1 MKGLLIMDY
10 KFATGVASLKPSII
24 REILKS
30 SGNTIPLAAG
40 NPAPDA
46 FPVDDIKKIVNEI
59 LEADPILALQY
70 GVSEGYGPL
79 VAELTKLAKTRYG
92 IGNDNDAL
100 IVVSGAQQVMSLM
113 SQCFINYG
121 DCVICEEPSF
131 IGSLNCFRSFGAKLS
146 GVPVDSDG
154 MNIEALEEKL
164 KTEKNVKF
172 IYTIPNFQNPAG
184 VTMSLEKRK
193 AVYELAK
200 KYGVLILEDN
210 PYGELRVSGED
221 VPSIKSFDEDG
232 VVVYAGSF
240 SKIVAP
246 GIRVGY
252 ALAPKEVIAKLT
264 VAKQTQD
271 VHTPLLSQLV
281 VYKWLTEYDFESHIE
296 KIREIYKRKL
306 NLLCD
311 CVDKELS
318 DFLTYHRPEGGLFV
332 WAKLNDGIDMLD
344 FCRKASAAG
353 VSVVPGNA
361 FTVDGSDDFGYI
373 RMNFS
378 TPSDEAIVKG
388 VKILGEVARSL

>member
-1 MKGLLIMDY
+1 MDY
-10 KFATGVASLKPSII
+10 NFAKGVASLKPSII

-30 SGNTIPLAAG
+30 SGGTIPLAAG

-46 FPVDDIKKIVNEI
+46 FPVDDIKKIVVDIFEK
-59 LEADPILALQY
+59 DPILALQY
-70 GVSEGYGPL
+70 GVSEGYTPL
-79 VAELTKLAKTRYG
+79 IEKLTELAKTRYG
-92 IGNDNDAL
+92 VGNENDGL

-121 DCVICEEPSF
+121 DCIICEEPSF
-131 IGSLNCFRSFGAKLS
+131 IGSLNCFRSYGARLS
-146 GVPVDSDG
+146 GVPTDSDG
-154 MNIEALEEKL
+154 INIEALEEKL
-164 KTEKNVKF
+164 KTEENVKF

-210 PYGELRVSGED
+210 PYGDLRVSGEN
-221 VPSIKSFDEDG
+221 VPAIKSFDEDG
-232 VVVYAGSF
+232 IVVYAGSF
-240 SKIVAP
+240 SKVVAP
-246 GIRVGY
+246 GIRVGF

-271 VHTPLLSQLV
+271 VHTPLMSQLV
-281 VYKWLTEYDFESHIE
+281 VYKWLTEYDFESHIN

-311 CVDKELS
+311 CVDSELS
-318 DFLTYHRPEGGLFV
+318 DFLTYNRPEGGLFV
-332 WAKLNDGIDMLD
+332 WAKLNDGIDMLN

-361 FTVDGSDDFGYI
+361 FMVDGDKECSYI

-378 TPSDEAIVKG
+378 TPSDEDIVKG

>member
-1 MKGLLIMDY
+1 MDY
-10 KFATGVASLKPSII
+10 KFAKGVASLKPSII

-46 FPVDDIKKIVNEI
+46 FPVEDIKKIVNEI
-59 LEADPILALQY
+59 FEADPILALQY
-70 GVSEGYGPL
+70 GVSEGYTPL
-79 VAELTKLAKTRYG
+79 IEKLTELAKTRYG
-92 IGNDNDAL
+92 VGGENDGL

-131 IGSLNCFRSFGAKLS
+131 IGSLNCFRSYGAKLS

-154 MNIEALEEKL
+154 MDIAALEEKL
-164 KTEKNVKF
+164 KTEENVKF

-210 PYGELRVSGED
+210 PYGDLRVSGEN
-221 VPSIKSFDEDG
+221 VPAIKSFDEDG
-232 VVVYAGSF
+232 IVVYAGSF

-246 GIRVGY
+246 GIRVGF

-271 VHTPLLSQLV
+271 VHTPLMSQLV
-281 VYKWLTEYDFESHIE
+281 VYKWLTEYDFEGHIN
-296 KIREIYKRKL
+296 KIREIYRRKL

-332 WAKLNDGIDMLD
+332 WAKLNDGIDMLA
-344 FCRKASAAG
+344 FVKKASAAG

-361 FTVDGSDDFGYI
+361 FMVDGDKECRYI

-378 TPSDEAIVKG
+378 TPSDEDIIKG
-388 VKILGEVARSL
+388 VRILGEVARSL

>member
-1 MKGLLIMDY
+1 MDY
-10 KFATGVASLKPSII
+10 KFAAGVASLKPSII

-46 FPVDDIKKIVNEI
+46 FPVEDIKKIVNEI
-59 LEADPILALQY
+59 FEKDPILALQY

-79 VAELTKLAKTRYG
+79 VAKLTELAKSRYG
-92 IGNDNDAL
+92 VGNDNDAL
-100 IVVSGAQQVMSLM
+100 IVVSGAQQVMSLT
-113 SQCFINYG
+113 SQCFINHG
-121 DCVICEEPSF
+121 DGVICEEPSF
-131 IGSLNCFRSFGAKLS
+131 IGSLNCFRSYGANLI
-146 GVPVDSDG
+146 GVPVESDG
-154 MNIEALEEKL
+154 INLAALEEKL
-164 KTEKNVKF
+164 QTEKNIKF

-210 PYGELRVSGED
+210 PYGDLRVSGEN
-221 VPSIKSFDEDG
+221 VPAIKSFDEDG
-232 VVVYAGSF
+232 IVIYAGSF
-240 SKIVAP
+240 SKVVAP
-246 GIRVGY
+246 GIRVGF
-252 ALAPKEVIAKLT
+252 ALAPKEIIAKLT

-271 VHTPLLSQLV
+271 VHTPLISQLV
-281 VYKWLTEYDFESHIE
+281 VYKWLTEYDFEGHIN

-311 CVDKELS
+311 CVDAELS

-361 FTVDGSDDFGYI
+361 FMVDGEKECSYI

-378 TPSDEAIVKG
+378 TPSDEDIVKG

>member
-1 MKGLLIMDY
+1 MDY
-10 KFATGVASLKPSII
+10 KFSDNADVLKPSAI
-24 REILKS
+24 REILKLS
-30 SGNTIPLAAG
+30 SAPGIIPFSAG
-40 NPAPDA
+40 NPAPEA
-46 FPVDDIKKIVNEI
+46 FPTDIIGGIAAELFKN
-59 LEADPILALQY
+59 DPIGMLQY
-70 GVSEGYGPL
+70 SVTEGYTPL
-79 VAELTKLAKTRYG
+79 RNYIKDYMQQKYNT
-92 IGNDNDAL
+92 GNSDDEVL
-100 IVVSGAQQVMSLM
+100 ITCGAQQVMSLAAL
-113 SQCFINYG
+113 SFCQKG
-121 DCVICEEPSF
+121 DAIICEKPSF
-131 IGSLNCFRSFGAKLS
+131 VGSINALKLS
-146 GVPVDSDG
+146 GAELVGVELEDDG
-154 MNIEALEEKL
+154 MNIAMLQKELS
-164 KTEKNVKF
+164 TRNNVKL
-172 IYTIPNFQNPAG
+172 IYIIPNFQNPAG

-210 PYGELRVSGED
+210 PYGDLRVSGEN
-221 VPSIKSFDEDG
+221 VPAIKSLDEDG
-232 VVVYAGSF
+232 IVVYAGSF

-252 ALAPKEVIAKLT
+252 ALAPKEIIAKLT

-271 VHTPLLSQLV
+271 VHTPLISQLV
-281 VYKWLTEYDFESHIE
+281 VYKWLTEYDFESHIN
-296 KIREIYKRKL
+296 KIREIYRRKL

-361 FTVDGSDDFGYI
+361 FMVDGDKECSYI

>member
-1 MKGLLIMDY
+1 MDY
-10 KFATGVASLKPSII
+10 KFAAGVASLKPSII

-79 VAELTKLAKTRYG
+79 VEELTKLTKTRYG

-121 DCVICEEPSF
+121 DCIICEEPSF
-131 IGSLNCFRSFGAKLS
+131 IGSLNCFRSYGAKLS
-146 GVPVDSDG
+146 GVPVESDG

-232 VVVYAGSF
+232 IVVYAGSF

-252 ALAPKEVIAKLT
+252 ALAPKAVIAKLT

-281 VYKWLTEYDFESHIE
+281 VYKWLTEYDFESHIN

-318 DFLTYHRPEGGLFV
+318 EFLTYHRPEGGLFV

-361 FTVDGSDDFGYI
+361 FTVDGADDYGYI

>member
-1 MKGLLIMDY
+1 MDY
-10 KFATGVASLKPSII
+10 KFAKGVASLKPSII

-30 SGNTIPLAAG
+30 SGDTIPLAAG

-46 FPVDDIKKIVNEI
+46 FPVDDIKKIVNDIFEK
-59 LEADPILALQY
+59 DPILALQY
-70 GVSEGYGPL
+70 GVSEGYTPL
-79 VAELTKLAKTRYG
+79 IEKLTDLAKSRYG
-92 IGNDNDAL
+92 VGSEKDGL

-131 IGSLNCFRSFGAKLS
+131 IGSLNCFRSYGAKLS
-146 GVPVDSDG
+146 GVPTDSDG
-154 MNIEALEEKL
+154 INIEALEEKL
-164 KTEKNVKF
+164 KTEENVKF

-193 AVYELAK
+193 AVYQLAK

-210 PYGELRVSGED
+210 PYGDLRVSGEN
-221 VPSIKSFDEDG
+221 VPAIKSLDEDG
-232 VVVYAGSF
+232 IVVYAGSF

-246 GIRVGY
+246 GIRVGF
-252 ALAPKEVIAKLT
+252 ALAPKEITAKLT

-271 VHTPLLSQLV
+271 VHTPLMSQLV

-361 FTVDGSDDFGYI
+361 FMVDGDKECSYI

>member
-1 MKGLLIMDY
+1 MDY
-10 KFATGVASLKPSII
+10 KFAKGVASLKPSII

-30 SGNTIPLAAG
+30 SGDTIPLAAG

-46 FPVDDIKKIVNEI
+46 FPVEDIKKIVNEI
-59 LEADPILALQY
+59 FEKDPILALQY
-70 GVSEGYGPL
+70 GVSEGYTPL
-79 VAELTKLAKTRYG
+79 IEKLTELAKNRYG
-92 IGNDNDAL
+92 VGSENDGL

-121 DCVICEEPSF
+121 DCILCEEPSF
-131 IGSLNCFRSFGAKLS
+131 IGSLNCFRSYGAKLS

-154 MNIEALEEKL
+154 VNIEALEEKL
-164 KTEKNVKF
+164 RTEENVKF

-210 PYGELRVSGED
+210 PYGDLRVSGEN
-221 VPSIKSFDEDG
+221 VPAIKSLDEDG
-232 VVVYAGSF
+232 IVVYAGSF

-252 ALAPKEVIAKLT
+252 ALAPKEIIAKLT

-271 VHTPLLSQLV
+271 VHTPLISQLV
-281 VYKWLTEYDFESHIE
+281 VYKWLTEYDFEGHIN
-296 KIREIYKRKL
+296 KIREIYRRKL

-361 FTVDGSDDFGYI
+361 FMVDGDRECSYI

>member
-1 MKGLLIMDY
+1 MEY
-10 KFATGVASLKPSII
+10 KFSEGIASLKPSVI

-46 FPVDDIKKIVNEI
+46 FPVDDVKKIVADV
-59 LEADPILALQY
+59 LENQPNLALQY
-70 GVSEGYGPL
+70 GITEGYAPL
-79 VAELTKLAKTRYG
+79 VEELTKLANEHYG
-92 IGNDNDAL
+92 VGTDDDKL
-100 IVVSGAQQVMSLM
+100 IVVSGAQQVMSLLCH
-113 SQCFINYG
+113 CFINSG
-121 DCVICEEPSF
+121 DTIICEEPAF
-131 IGSLNCFRSFGAKLS
+131 IGALNCFRSHGAKLV
-146 GVPVDSDG
+146 GVPLEEGG
-154 MNIEALEEKL
+154 MNLEYLEEKL

-184 VTMSLEKRK
+184 STMSLAKRK

-210 PYGELRVSGED
+210 PYGDLRVSGEP
-221 VPSIKSFDEDG
+221 VPAIKSFDDEG
-232 VVVYAGSF
+232 IVVYSGSF

-246 GIRVGY
+246 GIRVGFV
-252 ALAPKEVIAKLT
+252 LANAEIVAKMT

-271 VHTPLLSQLV
+271 VHTPMLSQLI
-281 VYKWLTEYDFESHIE
+281 VYKWLTECDYKAHIA
-296 KIREIYKRKL
+296 KIVEIYTRKL

-311 CVDKELS
+311 CIDAELS
-318 DFLTYHRPEGGLFV
+318 DFLTYERPEGGLFV
-332 WAKLNDGIDMLD
+332 WAKLNDGIDMLG
-344 FCRKASAAG
+344 FCKKASAAG

-361 FTVDGSDDFGYI
+361 FLADGDAPCQYI

-378 TPSDEAIVKG
+378 TPSDEGIVKG

>member
-1 MKGLLIMDY
+1 MDY
-10 KFATGVASLKPSII
+10 KFAKGVASLKPSII

-46 FPVDDIKKIVNEI
+46 FPVEDIKKIVNEI
-59 LEADPILALQY
+59 FEADPILALQY
-70 GVSEGYGPL
+70 GVSEGYTPL
-79 VAELTKLAKTRYG
+79 IEKLTELAKTRYG
-92 IGNDNDAL
+92 VGGENDGL

-131 IGSLNCFRSFGAKLS
+131 IGSLNCFRSYGAKLS

-154 MNIEALEEKL
+154 MNIAALEEKL
-164 KTEKNVKF
+164 KTEENVKF

-210 PYGELRVSGED
+210 PYGDLRVSGEN
-221 VPSIKSFDEDG
+221 VPAIKSFDEDG
-232 VVVYAGSF
+232 IVVYAGSF

-246 GIRVGY
+246 GIRVGF

-271 VHTPLLSQLV
+271 VHTPLMSQLV
-281 VYKWLTEYDFESHIE
+281 VYKWLTEYDFEGHIN
-296 KIREIYKRKL
+296 KIREIYRRKL

-332 WAKLNDGIDMLD
+332 WAKLNDGIDMLA
-344 FCRKASAAG
+344 FVKKASAAG

-361 FTVDGSDDFGYI
+361 FMVDGDKECRYI

-378 TPSDEAIVKG
+378 TPSDEDIIKG
-388 VKILGEVARSL
+388 VRILGEVARSL

>member
-1 MKGLLIMDY
+1 MDY
-10 KFATGVASLKPSII
+10 KFSSGVSSLKPSVI

-46 FPVDDIKKIVNEI
+46 FPVNDIKEIVNDI
-59 LEADPILALQY
+59 LKNEPILALQY
-70 GVSEGYGPL
+70 GITEGYAPL
-79 VAELTKLAKTRYG
+79 VEELTKLAKNRYG
-92 IGNDNDAL
+92 VGTDNDSL
-100 IVVSGAQQVMSLM
+100 IITSGAQQVMSLM
-113 SQCFINYG
+113 CQCFINSG

-131 IGSLNCFRSFGAKLS
+131 IGALNCFRSYGARLS

-154 MNIEALEEKL
+154 INIEALEEKL
-164 KTEKNVKF
+164 KTEENVKF

-184 VTMSLEKRK
+184 ITMSLEKRK

-200 KYGVLILEDN
+200 KYGVLVLEDN
-210 PYGELRVSGED
+210 PYGDLRVSGEP
-221 VPSIKSFDEDG
+221 VCAIKSFDEDG
-232 VVVYAGSF
+232 LVIYSGSF

-246 GIRVGY
+246 GIRVGFV
-252 ALAPKEVIAKLT
+252 LAPKAVTAKLT

-271 VHTPLLSQLV
+271 VHTPLLSQLI
-281 VYKWLTEYDFESHIE
+281 VYKWLTEYDFEAHIN
-296 KIREIYKRKL
+296 KIVEIYRRKL

-311 CVDKELS
+311 CIDKELG

-344 FCRKASAAG
+344 FVKKASAAG
-353 VSVVPGNA
+353 ASVVPGNA
-361 FTVDGSDDFGYI
+361 MMVDGDAECSYI
-373 RMNFS
+373 RLNFS
-378 TPSDEAIVKG
+378 TPSDEGIVKG

>member
-1 MKGLLIMDY
+1 MEY
-10 KFATGVASLKPSII
+10 KFAEGVASLKPSII

-46 FPVDDIKKIVNEI
+46 FPVDDIKKIVGDVFET
-59 LEADPILALQY
+59 DPILALQY
-70 GVSEGYGPL
+70 GISEGYAPL
-79 VAELTKLAKTRYG
+79 VAKLTELAKNRYG
-92 IGNDNDAL
+92 VGTDSDAL
-100 IVVSGAQQVMSLM
+100 IITSGAQQVMSLM
-113 SQCFINYG
+113 SQCFVNYG
-121 DCVICEEPSF
+121 DCVLCEEPSF
-131 IGSLNCFRSFGAKLS
+131 IGALNCFRSFGAKLS
-146 GVPVDSDG
+146 GVPIDSDG
-154 MNIEALEEKL
+154 INIEALEEKL

-184 VTMSLEKRK
+184 TTMSLEKRK

-210 PYGELRVSGED
+210 PYGDLRVSGEP
-221 VPSIKSFDEDG
+221 VPAIKSFDEDG
-232 VVVYAGSF
+232 IVVYSGSF

-246 GIRVGY
+246 GIRVGFV
-252 ALAPKEVIAKLT
+252 LANKDIIAKLT

-271 VHTPLLSQLV
+271 VHTPLISQLV
-281 VYKWLTEYDFESHIE
+281 VYKWLTEYDFEGHIN
-296 KIREIYKRKL
+296 KIVEIYRRKL

-311 CVDKELS
+311 CVDKELG

-344 FCRKASAAG
+344 FVKKASAAG

-361 FTVDGSDDFGYI
+361 MMVDGDKECRYI

-378 TPSDEAIVKG
+378 TPSDEGIIKG